1 MWYPV
6 CSLMNASIDLLLA
19 TAVILRNI
27 VMLIIGRR
35 NERREWIVILS
46 SKLTYLNLSLIRR
59 LIFRRID
66 N

>member
-1 MWYPV
+1 
-6 CSLMNASIDLLLA
+6 MNASIDLLLA

-27 VMLIIGRR
+27 GMLIIGRR